1 MRQTWR
7 KTSTKYRSRAR
18 DAACHRAQGMMYS
31 DCWVNQAKLPNGPL
45 HAQEED
51 QLRKGYV
58 ALRAAVA

>member
-1 MRQTWR
+1 
-7 KTSTKYRSRAR
+7 
-18 DAACHRAQGMMYS
+18 MMYS